1 MTAAWPRIIAHADMD
16 AFYAS
21 IEQHD
26 APELRGRPVLVGPR
40 SLRGVVLTASYEA
53 RPFGVGSAMPMAR
66 ARRLCPQAVVVPP
79 RFERYKQVSGQ
90 LMRALADFSARVEPL
105 SLDEAFVDMSGSS
118 HIFGDARAIG
128 AKLKAAIREATG
140 GLTASVGVSASK
152 YVAKVA
158 SSFAKPDGLTVVRP
172 DEVRSWLA
180 PQPISRLWG
189 AGPKTQARLAAMG
202 FATIGDVAGAD
213 PARLAATLGR
223 TGARFLALS
232 RGEDV
237 REVAA
242 SRTAKSISSERTLE
256 RDIDT
261 PDEIE
266 RQLRKAADGVG
277 RRLRKNGL
285 VAGGV
290 RVKLKTSAFRVLTR
304 QQSLPA
310 ETQSSEVLYRTAV
323 ALLSMFDER
332 GPFRLVGVGAYDLR
346 SVAESTQLDLDIG
359 EEGGRSRR
367 LDAAL
372 DAVARRFGPGAVQR
386 GGDAI
391 GQSGVVGDVNL
402 DFLNDDG

>member
-1 MTAAWPRIIAHADMD
+1 VSAVWPRIIAHADMD

-79 RFERYKQVSGQ
+79 RFERYKQVSAQ

-118 HIFGDARAIG
+118 HIFGDARSIG
-128 AKLKAAIREATG
+128 ARLKAAIREATG

-158 SSFAKPDGLTVVRP
+158 SSFAKPDGLTVVPP
-172 DEVRSWLA
+172 DEVRAWLA

-189 AGPKTQARLAAMG
+189 AGPKTQARLAEMG

-213 PARLAATLGR
+213 PARLTAALGR
-223 TGARFLALS
+223 IGVRFHALS

-242 SRTAKSISSERTLE
+242 SRTAKSLSCERTLE
-256 RDIDT
+256 RDIDSRE
-261 PDEIE
+261 EIE

-277 RRLRKNGL
+277 RRLRKNRL
-285 VAGGV
+285 LAGGV

-310 ETQSSEVLYRTAV
+310 ETQSSEVLYGTAA
-323 ALLSMFDER
+323 ALLAAFDER
-332 GPFRLVGVGAYDLR
+332 GPFRLVGVCAYDLC
-346 SVAESTQLDLDIG
+346 SAAESTQLDLDVG
-359 EEGGRSRR
+359 DGARSRR

-386 GGDAI
+386 GSDAI
-391 GQSGVVGDVNL
+391 GQSGIVGDVNL